1 MNHDLHLWVSS
12 TDAESCKCECWHK
25 TLAELVCWL
34 YQVYWLWPDEPKTK
48 DIRIWFLPK
57 YLVICPKCIDKKS
70 GYTFMNLI
78 FWSQIRLRYQIRKHL
93 MPKDQAQCKRWLF
106 CKRIV
111 ILFWWF
117 SSLEVNP
124 GLCGAFYPFPNHSL
138 KIIKHFV
145 I

>member
-1 MNHDLHLWVSS
+1 MIYIYEYHLLMLNHVNVNVDIKHWLNWFVGCTKSIDYAWW
-12 TDAESCKCECWHK
+12 TQNQRHK
-25 TLAELVCWL
+25 NIDFCQNI
-34 YQVYWLWPDEPKTK
+34 Y
-48 DIRIWFLPK
+48 
-57 YLVICPKCIDKKS
+57 VICPKCIDKKS

-93 MPKDQAQCKRWLF
+93 MPKDQAQCKRWYI